1 MIRYR
6 IGVAFVCIAIA
17 VMIVAAILCVPAS
30 PWRNAEAE
38 PTSGTQ
44 PSPSATVHQPD
55 FTGPDRI
62 ALNEL
67 WGSLHT
73 SRGRDV
79 LRDGSITSEEMDGVT
94 KAYNACLSVYGLQS
108 RVIDGGAGRNE
119 VQVRGSLT
127 ETQRSKVSGECG
139 MNTDYDALSAW
150 YYRTQPAS

>member
-1 MIRYR
+1 M
-6 IGVAFVCIAIA
+6 
-17 VMIVAAILCVPAS
+17 
-30 PWRNAEAE
+30 
-38 PTSGTQ
+38 
-44 PSPSATVHQPD
+44 
-55 FTGPDRI
+55 
-62 ALNEL
+62 
-67 WGSLHT
+67 
-73 SRGRDV
+73 